1 MVVAERKQLPNIES
15 EFKPKPALRTNA
27 ALKKCT
33 LLTLVVLAGFA
44 LCMLYTY
51 QTTRIIALGYQ
62 TDNLQNSVNELQ
74 GENKQLGLKIAELQA
89 PERVQQIATTKLGM
103 KEPQEFM
110 IAFSSPEQLSSQK
123 TQVQAVSPKN
133 SWSGRLL
140 AVIPRFIGQAEAS
153 PR

>member
-1 MVVAERKQLPNIES
+1 M
-15 EFKPKPALRTNA
+15 
-27 ALKKCT
+27 
-33 LLTLVVLAGFA
+33 TLVVLAGFA